1 MMNLRI
7 AIHCGTAALLG
18 LAACGSTSD
27 RTSAAGGMRAGKA
40 PVARLV
46 LPIERDGHY
55 VLEFDNLVFDVVP
68 AGGKVMGFSIDGH
81 NMLVSTHPINFG
93 STLWPS
99 PQSDWN
105 WPPQKAIDSEP
116 YAVEVR
122 GSTIVMTSGV
132 TTTGPKISVVKKF
145 TPNLAKRAIDIEY
158 TIRNED
164 TVTRNLAV
172 WEVTRVAAGGLS
184 FFPIVGTTER
194 PGSRMTPTLIADGIA
209 WMDMAVNPPRNPK
222 LNADGKGYIAHTD
235 GKRLFVK
242 SWEDV
247 PADAQA
253 PGEGEVEFYDGDT
266 NVELENQGRYGP
278 VAPGAS
284 INYKVRWSLVN
295 LPAGAARVV
304 QDPGLVEA
312 ARALASPGP

>member
-1 MMNLRI
+1 MNRK
-7 AIHCGTAALLG
+7 AANCCCVGALLA
-18 LAACGSTSD
+18 LAACGTTSD
-27 RTSAAGGMRAGKA
+27 RPSTGSAA
-40 PVARLV
+40 VADKRPATLIM
-46 LPIERDGHY
+46 PIDRDGHY
-55 VLEFDNLVFDVVP
+55 VLEFGNIVFDVVP

-81 NMLVSTHPINFG
+81 NMLVATHPINFG

-116 YAVEVR
+116 YSVAVT
-122 GSTIVMTSGV
+122 GNTITMTSGI
-132 TTTGPKISVVKKF
+132 TTTGPKIRVIKKF

-172 WEVTRVAAGGLS
+172 WEVTRVAAGGLT
-184 FFPIVGTTER
+184 FFPIVGNTQR
-194 PGSRMTPTLIADGIA
+194 PGSRMNPTLIADGFA
-209 WMDMAVNPPRNPK
+209 WVDMTVNPPRNPK
-222 LNADGKGYIAHTD
+222 LNADGVGYIAHTD
-235 GKRLFVK
+235 GTRLFVK

-278 VAPGAS
+278 VAPGAD
-284 INYKVRWSLVN
+284 ITYKVRWSLVN
-295 LPAGAARVV
+295 LPAGAARVA
-304 QDPGLVEA
+304 QDPKLIEA
-312 ARALASPGP
+312 AAALAAPPR